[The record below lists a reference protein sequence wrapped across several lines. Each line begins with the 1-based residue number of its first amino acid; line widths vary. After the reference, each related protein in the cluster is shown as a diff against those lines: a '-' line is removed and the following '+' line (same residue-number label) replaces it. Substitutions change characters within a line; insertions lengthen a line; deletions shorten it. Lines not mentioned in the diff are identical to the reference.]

1 MTETTIDVGR
11 LDLVEGGRLGGVRQH
26 ATCYGTLNAD
36 RSNAILVPHALTGSS
51 RVAEWW
57 KGLIG
62 EDRLLDP
69 RQWYVIGINALG
81 SCYGSTGPA
90 SAAPD
95 GSPYGSRFPQVTVRD
110 IVRAQTRALERL
122 GVERLALVIGGSL
135 GGMQALQWAVDFP
148 ERVRNAIV
156 IGSHDHHS
164 ALGIALNAVQRDC
177 ILNDPLHGIRTAR
190 KIAILTYKSDALLR
204 RRHGRNADRAGR
216 HRFDVEGY
224 LEHQADLFER
234 RMDPASYVALT
245 RAMDS
250 FDVRPPHPE
259 PVERRAT
266 QHTPALRFVGISSDW
281 LFQPSDVRAAAGR
294 FAALGFDARYLEL
307 QSEHGHDAFLAE
319 PQTLATLLATAIPG
333 I

>member
-1 MTETTIDVGR
+1 MTETTIDVGC

-26 ATCYGTLNAD
+26 ATCYGTLNAG
-36 RSNAILVPHALTGSS
+36 RSNAVLVPHALTGNS

-110 IVRAQTRALERL
+110 IVRAQTHALERL

-148 ERVRNAIV
+148 ERVRKAIV
-156 IGSHDHHS
+156 IGSHDHQS
-164 ALGIALNAVQRDC
+164 ALGIALNAIQRDC

-190 KIAILTYKSDALLR
+190 KVAILTYKSDALLR
-204 RRHGRNADRAGR
+204 QRHGRNTDRTGR

-250 FDVRPPHPE
+250 FDVRLCHPE
-259 PVERRAT
+259 PVEGRAT
-266 QHTPALRFVGISSDW
+266 QNKPALRFVGISSDW
-281 LFQPSDVRAAAGR
+281 LFHPSDVRAAAGH

-319 PQTLATLLATAIPG
+319 PQTLAALLANEIARP
-333 I
+333 

>member
-26 ATCYGTLNAD
+26 ATCYGTLNAG
-36 RSNAILVPHALTGSS
+36 RSNAVLVPHALTGNS

-110 IVRAQTRALERL
+110 IVRAQTHALERL

-148 ERVRNAIV
+148 ERVRKAIV
-156 IGSHDHHS
+156 IGSHDHQS
-164 ALGIALNAVQRDC
+164 ALGIALNAIQRDC

-190 KIAILTYKSDALLR
+190 KVAILTYKSDALLR
-204 RRHGRNADRAGR
+204 QRHGRNTDRTGR

-250 FDVRPPHPE
+250 FDVRLCHPE
-259 PVERRAT
+259 PVEGRAT
-266 QHTPALRFVGISSDW
+266 QNKPALRFVGISSDW
-281 LFQPSDVRAAAGR
+281 LFHPSDVRAAAGH

-319 PQTLATLLATAIPG
+319 PQTLAALLANEIARP
-333 I
+333 

>member
-26 ATCYGTLNAD
+26 ATCYGTLNAG
-36 RSNAILVPHALTGSS
+36 RSNAVLVPHALTGNS

-110 IVRAQTRALERL
+110 IVRAQTHALERL

-148 ERVRNAIV
+148 ELVRKAIV
-156 IGSHDHHS
+156 IGSHDHQS
-164 ALGIALNAVQRDC
+164 ALGIALNAIQRDC

-190 KIAILTYKSDALLR
+190 KVAILTYKSDALLR
-204 RRHGRNADRAGR
+204 QRHGRNTDRTGR

-250 FDVRPPHPE
+250 FDVRLCHPE
-259 PVERRAT
+259 PVEGRAT
-266 QHTPALRFVGISSDW
+266 QNKPALRFVGISSDW
-281 LFQPSDVRAAAGR
+281 LFHPSDVRAAAGH

-319 PQTLATLLATAIPG
+319 PQTLAALLANEIARP
-333 I
+333 